1 MLEITSNDNQDI
13 EDVDRNLLEKN
24 TCRYCFDDIDKNFS
38 SCLCQSTLCKNC
50 LEQELIMTSERSGK
64 QLKCTICKQ
73 EYKIKKNKKAKKSVD
88 TSPKKNKKSLPE
100 YGLNLSQKNLHGQ
113 P

>member
-38 SCLCQSTLCKNC
+38 SCLCQSTL
-50 LEQELIMTSERSGK
+50 
-64 QLKCTICKQ
+64 
-73 EYKIKKNKKAKKSVD
+73 
-88 TSPKKNKKSLPE
+88 
-100 YGLNLSQKNLHGQ
+100 SQK
-113 P
+113 